1 MAANSVE
8 LTAKTGLCCSCG
20 ICRGICSQGAISYLR
35 KDGMFIPEV
44 DSALCVSC
52 GVCRKIC
59 PGLGYDYSI
68 DVPMLDQI
76 CGDHQLCVNAWSKDP
91 EKRYLAASG
100 GVISDLLDTLIRQKV
115 YDAAFVVDSYQ
126 YSEQLRTVK
135 IGENTAPEDWK
146 NSRIPKSRYLPV
158 SHEDA
163 VTYIR
168 TNADKRVILI
178 GTSCAVRGIRKLLDY
193 LHRNR
198 EQYLLIGLFCDSVFN
213 YNVTEYF
220 QNELCGEKTL
230 TALHFKNKESGGWP
244 GNMKLFF
251 SDGTSAYVDQSER
264 TKAKE
269 FFMPERC
276 LYCIDKLDVEADIS
290 LGDNYTNQNQSK
302 KGSNTVIIRTLQ
314 GMSAWNAVKQKL
326 EYEVVAIDT
335 LKEAQYLEG
344 RKNRFYYACLKERQV
359 LKRTGLQIHLNKNL
373 KTDQNI
379 LLFEQAW
386 RIHLKKIRL
395 GQIYDRSPEKAKK
408 KIYQELQGVKT
419 PGAQAERM
427 YYAIK
432 RRVVRD

>member
-35 KDGMFIPEV
+35 KDGMFVPEV
-44 DSALCVSC
+44 DSALCVNC
-52 GVCRKIC
+52 GVCQKIC
-59 PGLGYDYSI
+59 PGLGYDYSTNMPI
-68 DVPMLDQI
+68 SDQI
-76 CGDHQLCVNAWSKDP
+76 YGDYQLCVNAWSKDP
-91 EKRYLAASG
+91 EKRHLAASG
-100 GVISDLLDTLIRQKV
+100 GVVSELLDTLIRQDV
-115 YDAAFVVDSYQ
+115 YDAAFVIDSYQ
-126 YSEQLRTVK
+126 YSDQLRTVK
-135 IGENTAPEDWK
+135 IVKSTVPEDWET
-146 NSRIPKSRYLPV
+146 SRIPKSRYLPV

-168 TNADKRVILI
+168 TNADKRLILI

-220 QNELCGEKTL
+220 QNELCREKTL
-230 TALHFKNKESGGWP
+230 TAFHFKNKESGGWP

-251 SDGTSAYVDQSER
+251 SDGTSAYADQSER

-276 LYCIDKLDVEADIS
+276 LYCIDKLNVEADIS
-290 LGDNYTNQNQSK
+290 LGDNFTKQNRSE
-302 KGSNTVIIRTLQ
+302 KGSNTVIIRTRM
-314 GMSAWNAVKQKL
+314 GMAAWNAVKQKL
-326 EYEVVAIDT
+326 EYETVAIGT
-335 LKEAQYLEG
+335 LKDAQYLEG

-359 LKRTGLQIHLNKNL
+359 LKRIGFQIHLNKNL
-373 KTDQNI
+373 KPDQNI

-386 RIHLKKIRL
+386 RRQLKKISL
-395 GQIYDRSPEKAKK
+395 GQTYVRSPEKARQ
-408 KIYQELQGVKT
+408 KIYRELKGVKT
-419 PGAQAERM
+419 PGVKVERF

-432 RRVVRD
+432 RRLIQD